1 MSYCIARI
9 TPEGVTAIR
18 HFPTYSEADEW
29 LDHYAEI
36 YDQSI
41 VDIFPSTAIA
51 NDPSNT
57 ELDKIHADVEAGKPV
72 SLSGLS
78 KALNN

>member
-9 TPEGVTAIR
+9 TPEGVIPIR
-18 HFPTYSEADEW
+18 SFDTYSEADEW
-29 LDHYAEI
+29 LDHYTKI

-57 ELDKIHADVEAGKPV
+57 ELDKIHADVKTGKPV
-72 SLSGLS
+72 SLSDLS
-78 KALNN
+78 KALNY